1 MQWRHLIPGLACAAA
16 CFLSAGAVAA
26 APPAPAPAARDVVV
40 RALATLWGRTLQ
52 AEVDM
57 TITAP
62 GWSRTLTLQT
72 WMFRPHK
79 SLLRVKAPAKDAGIT
94 SLRIGTEMWNYI
106 PAIERTIKIPP
117 SLMLQ
122 PWLGSD
128 FTNDDLVKESSLI
141 DDYTHELLPVPPTA
155 GADAAYV
162 VQALPRPE
170 VPVVWGKVVLTTRAD
185 FIPLKQEFYD
195 ERGRLVRTLTYDDI
209 RRLGG
214 RELPTHW
221 VMTPQDKP
229 GKSTTIVFRSATYD
243 QAMDDALFTLQQL
256 KH

>member
-1 MQWRHLIPGLACAAA
+1 MGWRHLINGLACAGA
-16 CFLSAGAVAA
+16 CFLSAAALA
-26 APPAPAPAARDVVV
+26 APPAPREVVV
-40 RALATLWGRTLQ
+40 RALSTLWGRTMQ
-52 AEVDM
+52 ADVEM

-62 GWSRTLTLQT
+62 GWSRTLALQT
-72 WMFRPHK
+72 WMFRPNK

-94 SLRIGTEMWNYI
+94 SLRIGAEMWNYI
-106 PAIERTIKIPP
+106 PAIERTVKIPP

-141 DDYTHELLPVPPTA
+141 DDYTHELLPVSPSA
-155 GADAAYV
+155 GGEAAYV

-170 VPVVWGKVVLTTRAD
+170 APVVWGKVVLTTRAD

-195 ERGRLVRTLTYDDI
+195 ERGRLVRTLAYGEL
-209 RRLGG
+209 RPLGG
-214 RELPTHW
+214 REVPSRW
-221 VMTPQDKP
+221 VMTPVDKP
-229 GKSTTIVFRSATYD
+229 GKSTTIVFKAATYD
-243 QAMDDALFTLQQL
+243 QPIDDALFTLQQL

>member
-1 MQWRHLIPGLACAAA
+1 MGWRQLIIGLACVAAS
-16 CFLSAGAVAA
+16 FLSAGSALA
-26 APPAPAPAARDVVV
+26 APPAPREVVV
-40 RALATLWGRTLQ
+40 RALAALWGRTLQ
-52 AEVDM
+52 AEVEM

-62 GWSRTLTLQT
+62 GWSRTLALQT
-72 WMFRPHK
+72 WMLRPNR

-94 SLRIGTEMWNYI
+94 SLRIGAEMWNYI

-141 DDYTHELLPVPPTA
+141 DDYTHELLPLPPTA
-155 GADAAYV
+155 GGDAAYV

-170 VPVVWGKVVLTTRAD
+170 APVVWGKVVLTTRAD

-195 ERGRLVRTLTYDDI
+195 ERGRLVRSLVYSEL
-209 RRLGG
+209 RQLGG
-214 RELPTHW
+214 RELPSRW
-221 VMTPQDKP
+221 VMTPVDKP
-229 GKSTTIVFRSATYD
+229 GKSTTIVFKAATYD
-243 QAMDDALFTLQQL
+243 QPIDDALFSLQQL

>member
-1 MQWRHLIPGLACAAA
+1 MGWRHLITGLACAAA
-16 CFLSAGAVAA
+16 SFFSTVAGA
-26 APPAPAPAARDVVV
+26 APPTPAPREVVV
-40 RALATLWGRTLQ
+40 RALATLWGRTMQ
-52 AEVDM
+52 AEVEM

-62 GWSRTLTLQT
+62 GWSRTLALQT
-72 WMFRPHK
+72 WMLRPTR

-94 SLRIGTEMWNYI
+94 SLRIGAEMWNYI

-141 DDYTHELLPVPPTA
+141 DDYTHELLPAPPA
-155 GADAAYV
+155 GGEAAYV

-170 VPVVWGKVVLTTRAD
+170 APVVWGKVVLTTRAD

-195 ERGRLVRTLTYDDI
+195 ERGRLVRALVYSEL
-209 RRLGG
+209 RQLGG
-214 RELPTHW
+214 REVPTRW
-221 VMTPQDKP
+221 VMTPVDKP
-229 GKSTTIVFRSATYD
+229 GKSTTIVFKSATYD
-243 QAMDDALFTLQQL
+243 QPLDDALFTLQQL